1 MNRNKKSR
9 YTKKSITAAVCF
21 SMVLGNT
28 LPVIAAENPQKE
40 ENVYA
45 SLEEDGTVSGVYVVN
60 EYDLEKDTRITDYGD
75 YTEVTNLTTEDK
87 IEETADGYTVEGK
100 KGKFYYQGNLET
112 KELPWKIQISY
123 YLNGEK
129 KNPKELAGE
138 SGNLEI
144 RISVKK
150 NEKVKGDYFEDYL
163 LQATVTLDSEKCKN
177 IQAEGATLANVG
189 ADKQILYNIMAGQ
202 EKEISITSEV
212 TDFEMDGISFQG
224 VPMSFAID
232 TDSLDMSALYEQTDE
247 LKEAVSQLDEG
258 AGSLKEGTG
267 ELAKGSSQLLD
278 ATGSLAQGAVSLK
291 TGTDGAA
298 SGSSSLVQGSQ
309 ELETGIGAYLNG
321 VSSAASGSK
330 SLIQGADSLKEGVPV
345 LEAGAGQLAK
355 GTRTYTEGTESY
367 IDGVQAY
374 ISGVDQLKEGAGQL
388 AGLKNLGEVSQGV
401 TVLKDSSQQL
411 TDGAAAL
418 SDGLEALQS
427 QLRLLED
434 SREGG
439 QLQEMLGS
447 LQEAAQA
454 MDSVQAKAG
463 EMFSLYN
470 EEAGGLQEAENILSQ
485 AESELQSQADSA
497 SDSLNQAGAALQSQ
511 VDSANAQISQAN
523 SQIETAA
530 YSANAQIDAAIA
542 AVQNSIDS
550 GDMDPDTGSTLI
562 AGLAG
567 SRVSVQGADTVAV
580 DIPAAEI
587 SISNDS
593 SSALASIASRL
604 EEIQAG
610 GIGSVN
616 SMTEELNKAAE
627 AGENLP
633 SFQTGDL
640 SQLTENIQAL
650 TEGARQLETG
660 LEQMNQGL
668 TSMETQTASL
678 PAGAEG
684 IDSLLKGFDE
694 LTARNQTLEE
704 GGEALKSSSS
714 ALNQGAEE
722 VSSGITRLNSGISA
736 LAQGAQQLDAGLE
749 ELEENGADLQTGS
762 SSLTEGTQ
770 ALFEGLTQLQDGVNT
785 LSSGASVFETG
796 ISSLAEGAQALDEGA
811 GEMKE
816 GTGEFKTETADID
829 TEIENKV
836 EEMVQ
841 EFSGEDYVPVS
852 FVSEK
857 NTNVEAVQFAFQTDP
872 IQIEEEESQ
881 EEAPEETTG
890 FWEKI
895 RGLFES

>member
-45 SLEEDGTVSGVYVVN
+45 SLEEDGTVSGAYVVN

-345 LEAGAGQLAK
+345 LEAGAGQLAE

-454 MDSVQAKAG
+454 MDTVQTKAG

-470 EEAGGLQEAENILSQ
+470 EAAGELQEAGNILSQ
-485 AESELQSQADSA
+485 AESELQSQADRA
-497 SDSLNQAGAALQSQ
+497 SDSINQAGAALQSQ
-511 VDSANAQISQAN
+511 VDSANVQISQAN
-523 SQIETAA
+523 SQIEAA
-530 YSANAQIDAAIA
+530 ADSANVQIDAAIA

-550 GDMDPDTGSTLI
+550 GAIDPDTGSTLI
-562 AGLAG
+562 AGLDG
-567 SRVSVQGADTVAV
+567 SRVNVQGADAVSV
-580 DIPAAEI
+580 DIPVAEI
-587 SISNDS
+587 SIGNDS

-610 GIGSVN
+610 GTGSVN
-616 SMTEELNKAAE
+616 SMAEELNKAAE
-627 AGENLP
+627 AGESLP
-633 SFQTGDL
+633 AFQTGDL
-640 SQLTENIQAL
+640 SQLTESIQAL

-684 IDSLLKGFDE
+684 IDSLLKGFEE
-694 LTARNQTLEE
+694 LTAQNQPLKE
-704 GGEALKSSSS
+704 GGEALKSSST

-722 VSSGITRLNSGISA
+722 VSGGITRLNTGISA
-736 LAQGAQQLDAGLE
+736 LAKGARQLDAGLE
-749 ELEENGADLQTGS
+749 ELEEKGTDIQTGS

-770 ALFEGLTQLQDGVNT
+770 ALLEGLTQLQEGVDT

-796 ISSLAEGAQALDEGA
+796 ISSLAEGSQDLDEGA

-872 IQIEEEESQ
+872 IQIEEEESR

-895 RGLFES
+895 RGLFE

>member
-345 LEAGAGQLAK
+345 LEAGAGQLAE

-454 MDSVQAKAG
+454 MDTVQTKAG
-463 EMFSLYN
+463 EMFSLYH
-470 EEAGGLQEAENILSQ
+470 EAAGELQEAGNILSQ
-485 AESELQSQADSA
+485 AESELQSQADRA
-497 SDSLNQAGAALQSQ
+497 SDSINQAGPSLQAQ
-511 VDSANAQISQAN
+511 EDSANVQISQAN
-523 SQIETAA
+523 SQIEAA
-530 YSANAQIDAAIA
+530 ADSANVQIDAAIA

-550 GDMDPDTGSTLI
+550 GAIDPDTGSTLI
-562 AGLAG
+562 AGLDG
-567 SRVSVQGADTVAV
+567 SRVNVQGADAVSV
-580 DIPAAEI
+580 DIPVAEI
-587 SISNDS
+587 SIGNDS

-610 GIGSVN
+610 GTGSVN
-616 SMTEELNKAAE
+616 SMAEELNKAAE
-627 AGENLP
+627 AGESLP
-633 SFQTGDL
+633 AFQTGDL
-640 SQLTENIQAL
+640 SQLTESIQAL

-684 IDSLLKGFDE
+684 IDSLLKGFEE
-694 LTARNQTLEE
+694 LTAQNQPLKE
-704 GGEALKSSSS
+704 GGEALKSSST

-722 VSSGITRLNSGISA
+722 VSGGITRLNTGISA
-736 LAQGAQQLDAGLE
+736 LAKGARQLDAGLE
-749 ELEENGADLQTGS
+749 ELEEKGTDIQTGS

-770 ALFEGLTQLQDGVNT
+770 ALLEGLTQLQEGVDT

-796 ISSLAEGAQALDEGA
+796 ISSLAEGSQDLDEGA
-811 GEMKE
+811 GEMKG
-816 GTGEFKTETADID
+816 GTEEFKTETADID

-872 IQIEEEESQ
+872 IQIEEEEAR
-881 EEAPEETTG
+881 EESPAENTG

-895 RGLFES
+895 RGLFE

>member
-202 EKEISITSEV
+202 EKEFSITSEV
-212 TDFEMDGISFQG
+212 TDFEMEGISFQG

-232 TDSLDMSALYEQTDE
+232 TDSLDMTALYEQTDE
-247 LKEAVSQLDEG
+247 LKEAVSRLDEG

-267 ELAKGSSQLLD
+267 ELAKGSSRLLD

-298 SGSSSLVQGSQ
+298 SGSSSLVRGSQ
-309 ELETGIGAYLNG
+309 ELETGIGTYLNG

-330 SLIQGADSLKEGVPV
+330 SLIQGADSLKEGAPV
-345 LEAGAGQLAK
+345 LEAGAGQLAE

-374 ISGVDQLKEGAGQL
+374 ISGVEQLKEGAGQL
-388 AGLKNLGEVSQGV
+388 AGLKNLGEVSRGI

-418 SDGLEALQS
+418 SDGLEALLS

-434 SREGG
+434 SQEGG

-447 LQEAAQA
+447 LQEAVQA
-454 MDSVQAKAG
+454 MDTVQTKAG
-463 EMFSLYN
+463 EMFSLYH
-470 EEAGGLQEAENILSQ
+470 EAAGELQKAGNILSQ
-485 AESELQSQADSA
+485 AESELQSQADRA
-497 SDSLNQAGAALQSQ
+497 SDSINQAGASLQAQ
-511 VDSANAQISQAN
+511 ADSANVQISQAN
-523 SQIETAA
+523 SQIEAA
-530 YSANAQIDAAIA
+530 ADSANVQIDAAIA

-550 GDMDPDTGSTLI
+550 GAIDPDTGSTLI
-562 AGLAG
+562 AGLDG
-567 SRVSVQGADTVAV
+567 SRVNVQGADAVSV
-580 DIPAAEI
+580 DIPVAEI
-587 SISNDS
+587 SIGNDS

-604 EEIQAG
+604 EEIQTG
-610 GIGSVN
+610 GTGSVN
-616 SMTEELNKAAE
+616 SMAEELNKAAE

-640 SQLTENIQAL
+640 SQLTESIQAL

-694 LTARNQTLEE
+694 LTAQNQTLEE

-722 VSSGITRLNSGISA
+722 VNSGITRLNSGISA

-749 ELEENGADLQTGS
+749 ELEEKGTDIQTGS

-770 ALFEGLTQLQDGVNT
+770 ALLEGLTQLQEGVDT

-796 ISSLAEGAQALDEGA
+796 ISSLAEGSQDLDEGA
-811 GEMKE
+811 GEMKG
-816 GTGEFKTETADID
+816 GTEEFKTETADID

-872 IQIEEEESQ
+872 IQIEEEEAR
-881 EEAPEETTG
+881 EESSAENTG

-895 RGLFES
+895 RGLFE

>member
-1 MNRNKKSR
+1 MNRNRKSR

-28 LPVIAAENPQKE
+28 LPVMAEENPQKE

-202 EKEISITSEV
+202 EKEFSITSEV
-212 TDFEMDGISFQG
+212 TDFEMEGISFQG

-247 LKEAVSQLDEG
+247 LKEAVSRLDEG

-267 ELAKGSSQLLD
+267 ELAKGSSRLLD

-298 SGSSSLVQGSQ
+298 SGSSALVRGGQ

-345 LEAGAGQLAK
+345 LEAGAGQLAE

-367 IDGVQAY
+367 INGVQAY

-401 TVLKDSSQQL
+401 TALKDSSQQL

-434 SREGG
+434 SQEGE

-454 MDSVQAKAG
+454 MDTVQTKAG
-463 EMFSLYN
+463 EMFSLYH
-470 EEAGGLQEAENILSQ
+470 EAAGELQKAGNILSQ
-485 AESELQSQADSA
+485 AESELQSQADRA
-497 SDSLNQAGAALQSQ
+497 SDSINQAGASLQSQ
-511 VDSANAQISQAN
+511 ADSANVQISQAN
-523 SQIETAA
+523 SQIEAA
-530 YSANAQIDAAIA
+530 ADSANAQIDAAIA

-550 GDMDPDTGSTLI
+550 GAIDPDTGSTLI
-562 AGLAG
+562 AGLDG
-567 SRVSVQGADTVAV
+567 SRVNVQGADAVSV
-580 DIPAAEI
+580 DIPAPEI
-587 SISNDS
+587 SIGNDS

-610 GIGSVN
+610 GTGSVN
-616 SMTEELNKAAE
+616 SMAEELNKAAE
-627 AGENLP
+627 AGESLP
-633 SFQTGDL
+633 AFQTGDL
-640 SQLTENIQAL
+640 SQLTESIQAL

-694 LTARNQTLEE
+694 LTAQNQPLKE
-704 GGEALKSSSS
+704 GGEALKSSS
-714 ALNQGAEE
+714 ATLNQGAEE
-722 VSSGITRLNSGISA
+722 VSGGITRLNTGISA
-736 LAQGAQQLDAGLE
+736 LAKGARQLDAGLE
-749 ELEENGADLQTGS
+749 ELEEKGTDIQTGS

-770 ALFEGLTQLQDGVNT
+770 ALLEGLTQLQEGVNT

-796 ISSLAEGAQALDEGA
+796 ISSLAEGSQDLDEGA
-811 GEMKE
+811 GKMKG
-816 GTGEFKTETADID
+816 GTEEFKTETADID

-895 RGLFES
+895 RGLFE

>member
-1 MNRNKKSR
+1 MNRNRKSR

-28 LPVIAAENPQKE
+28 LPVMAEENPQKE

-202 EKEISITSEV
+202 EKEFSITSEV

-232 TDSLDMSALYEQTDE
+232 TDSLDMTALYEQTDE

-258 AGSLKEGTG
+258 AGSLKEGTE
-267 ELAKGSSQLLD
+267 ELAEGSSQLLD
-278 ATGSLAQGAVSLK
+278 ATGSLAQGAVSLQ

-298 SGSSSLVQGSQ
+298 SGSSALVQGSQ
-309 ELETGIGAYLNG
+309 ELETGIGTYLNG

-330 SLIQGADSLKEGVPV
+330 SLIQGADSLKEGAPV
-345 LEAGAGQLAK
+345 LEAGAGQLAE
-355 GTRTYTEGTESY
+355 GTRTYTEGTGSY

-374 ISGVDQLKEGAGQL
+374 ISGVEQLKEGAGQL

-427 QLRLLED
+427 QLQLLED
-434 SREGG
+434 FREGG

-447 LQEAAQA
+447 LQEAVQA

-463 EMFSLYN
+463 EMFSLYH
-470 EEAGGLQEAENILSQ
+470 EAAGELQKAGNILSQ
-485 AESELQSQADSA
+485 AENELQSQADRA
-497 SDSLNQAGAALQSQ
+497 SDSINQAGASLQAQ
-511 VDSANAQISQAN
+511 ADSANVQISQAN
-523 SQIETAA
+523 SQIEAA
-530 YSANAQIDAAIA
+530 ADSANAQIDAAIA

-550 GDMDPDTGSTLI
+550 GAIDPDTGSTLI
-562 AGLAG
+562 AGLDG
-567 SRVSVQGADTVAV
+567 SRVNVQGADAVSV
-580 DIPAAEI
+580 DIPVAEI
-587 SISNDS
+587 SIGNDS

-604 EEIQAG
+604 EEIQTG
-610 GIGSVN
+610 GTGSVN
-616 SMTEELNKAAE
+616 SMAEELNKAAE

-633 SFQTGDL
+633 AFQTGDL
-640 SQLTENIQAL
+640 SQLTESIQAL

-694 LTARNQTLEE
+694 LTAQNQPLKE
-704 GGEALKSSSS
+704 GGEALKSSS
-714 ALNQGAEE
+714 ATLNQGAEE
-722 VSSGITRLNSGISA
+722 VSGGITRLNTGISA
-736 LAQGAQQLDAGLE
+736 LAKGARQLDAGLE
-749 ELEENGADLQTGS
+749 ELEEKGTDIQTGS

-770 ALFEGLTQLQDGVNT
+770 ALLEGLTQLQEGVDT

-796 ISSLAEGAQALDEGA
+796 ISSLAEGSQDLDEGA
-811 GEMKE
+811 GEMKD
-816 GTGEFKTETADID
+816 GTEEFKTETADID

-836 EEMVQ
+836 EQMVQ
-841 EFSGEDYVPVS
+841 EFSDEAYVPVS

-872 IQIEEEESQ
+872 IQIEEEEVR
-881 EEAPEETTG
+881 EESPAENTG

-895 RGLFES
+895 RGLFE

>member
-1 MNRNKKSR
+1 MNRNRKSR

-267 ELAKGSSQLLD
+267 ELAEGSSQLLD

-345 LEAGAGQLAK
+345 LEAGAGQLAE

-411 TDGAAAL
+411 TDRAAAL

-470 EEAGGLQEAENILSQ
+470 EAAGELQEAENILSQ

-587 SISNDS
+587 SISNES

-684 IDSLLKGFDE
+684 IDSLLKGFEE

-770 ALFEGLTQLQDGVNT
+770 ALLEGLTQLQDGVNT

-872 IQIEEEESQ
+872 IQIEEEESR

-895 RGLFES
+895 RGLFE

>member
-1 MNRNKKSR
+1 MNRNRKSR

-28 LPVIAAENPQKE
+28 LPVMAEENPQKE

-202 EKEISITSEV
+202 EKEFSITSEV
-212 TDFEMDGISFQG
+212 TDFEMEGISFQG

-232 TDSLDMSALYEQTDE
+232 TDNLDMTALYEQTDE
-247 LKEAVSQLDEG
+247 LKEAVSRLDEG

-267 ELAKGSSQLLD
+267 ELAKGSSRLLD

-298 SGSSSLVQGSQ
+298 SGSSSLVRGSQ
-309 ELETGIGAYLNG
+309 ELETGIGTYLNG

-330 SLIQGADSLKEGVPV
+330 SLIQGADSLKEGAPV
-345 LEAGAGQLAK
+345 LEAGAGQLAE

-374 ISGVDQLKEGAGQL
+374 ISGVEQLKEGAGQL

-401 TVLKDSSQQL
+401 TALKDSSQQL

-418 SDGLEALQS
+418 SDGLEALLS

-434 SREGG
+434 SQEGA

-447 LQEAAQA
+447 LQEAVQA
-454 MDSVQAKAG
+454 MDTVQTKAG

-470 EEAGGLQEAENILSQ
+470 EAEGELQKAGNILSQ
-485 AESELQSQADSA
+485 AESELQSQADRA
-497 SDSLNQAGAALQSQ
+497 SDSINQAGASLQAQ
-511 VDSANAQISQAN
+511 ADSANVQISQAN
-523 SQIETAA
+523 SQIEAA
-530 YSANAQIDAAIA
+530 ADSANAQIDAAIA

-550 GDMDPDTGSTLI
+550 GAIDPDTGSTLI
-562 AGLAG
+562 AGLDG
-567 SRVSVQGADTVAV
+567 SRVNVQGADAVSV
-580 DIPAAEI
+580 DIPVAEI
-587 SISNDS
+587 SIGNDS

-604 EEIQAG
+604 EEIQTG
-610 GIGSVN
+610 GTGSVN
-616 SMTEELNKAAE
+616 SMAEELNKAAE

-633 SFQTGDL
+633 AFQTGDL
-640 SQLTENIQAL
+640 SQLTESIQAL

-694 LTARNQTLEE
+694 LTAQNQTLEE

-722 VSSGITRLNSGISA
+722 VNSGITRLNSGISA

-749 ELEENGADLQTGS
+749 ELEEKGTDIQTGS

-770 ALFEGLTQLQDGVNT
+770 ALLEGLTQLQEGVDT

-796 ISSLAEGAQALDEGA
+796 ISSLAEGSQDLDEGA
-811 GEMKE
+811 GEMKG
-816 GTGEFKTETADID
+816 GTEEFKTETADID

-841 EFSGEDYVPVS
+841 EFSDEAYVPVS

-872 IQIEEEESQ
+872 IQIEEEEAR
-881 EEAPEETTG
+881 EESPAENTG

-895 RGLFES
+895 RGLFE

>member
-1 MNRNKKSR
+1 MNRNRKSR

-267 ELAKGSSQLLD
+267 ELAEGSSQLLD

-345 LEAGAGQLAK
+345 LEAGAGQLAE

-411 TDGAAAL
+411 TDRAAAL

-470 EEAGGLQEAENILSQ
+470 EAAGELQEAENILSQ

-587 SISNDS
+587 SISNES

-684 IDSLLKGFDE
+684 IDSLLKGFEE

-770 ALFEGLTQLQDGVNT
+770 ALLEGLTQLQDGVNT

-816 GTGEFKTETADID
+816 GTGGFKTETADID

-872 IQIEEEESQ
+872 IQIEEEESR

-895 RGLFES
+895 RGLFE

>member
-1 MNRNKKSR
+1 MNRNRKSR

-28 LPVIAAENPQKE
+28 LPVMAEENPQKE

-202 EKEISITSEV
+202 EKEFSITSEV

-232 TDSLDMSALYEQTDE
+232 TDSLDMTALYEQTDE
-247 LKEAVSQLDEG
+247 LKEAVSRLDEG

-267 ELAKGSSQLLD
+267 ELAKGSSRLLD

-298 SGSSSLVQGSQ
+298 SGSSSLVRGSQ
-309 ELETGIGAYLNG
+309 ELETGIGTYLNG

-330 SLIQGADSLKEGVPV
+330 SLIQGADSLKEGAPV
-345 LEAGAGQLAK
+345 LEAGAGQLAE

-374 ISGVDQLKEGAGQL
+374 ISGVEQLKEGAGQL
-388 AGLKNLGEVSQGV
+388 SGLKNLGEVSQGV

-427 QLRLLED
+427 QLQLLED

-454 MDSVQAKAG
+454 MDTVQTKAG
-463 EMFSLYN
+463 EMFSLYH
-470 EEAGGLQEAENILSQ
+470 EAAGELQKAGNILSQ
-485 AESELQSQADSA
+485 AESELQSQADRA
-497 SDSLNQAGAALQSQ
+497 SDSINQAGASLQSQ
-511 VDSANAQISQAN
+511 ADSANVQISQAN

-550 GDMDPDTGSTLI
+550 GAIDPDTGSPLI
-562 AGLAG
+562 AGLDG
-567 SRVSVQGADTVAV
+567 SRVNVQGADAVSV
-580 DIPAAEI
+580 DIPVAEI
-587 SISNDS
+587 SIGNDS

-604 EEIQAG
+604 EEIQTG
-610 GIGSVN
+610 GTGSVN
-616 SMTEELNKAAE
+616 SMAEELNKAAE
-627 AGENLP
+627 AGESLP
-633 SFQTGDL
+633 AFQTGDL
-640 SQLTENIQAL
+640 SQLTESIQAL

-694 LTARNQTLEE
+694 LTAQNQPLKE
-704 GGEALKSSSS
+704 GGEALKSSSA

-722 VSSGITRLNSGISA
+722 VNSGITRLNSGISA

-749 ELEENGADLQTGS
+749 ELEEKGTDIQTGS

-770 ALFEGLTQLQDGVNT
+770 ALLEGLTQLQEGVDT

-796 ISSLAEGAQALDEGA
+796 ISSLAEGSQDLDEGA
-811 GEMKE
+811 GEMKG
-816 GTGEFKTETADID
+816 GTEEFKTETADID

-872 IQIEEEESQ
+872 IQIEEEEAR
-881 EEAPEETTG
+881 EESPAENTG

-895 RGLFES
+895 RGLFE

>member
-9 YTKKSITAAVCF
+9 YTKNTITAAVCF

-28 LPVIAAENPQKE
+28 LPVMAEENPQKE

-129 KNPKELAGE
+129 KNPKKLAGE

-267 ELAKGSSQLLD
+267 ELAEGSSRLLD

-298 SGSSSLVQGSQ
+298 SGSSALVQGSQ

-345 LEAGAGQLAK
+345 LEAGAGQLAE
-355 GTRTYTEGTESY
+355 GTRTYTEGSESY
-367 IDGVQAY
+367 INGVQAY

-401 TVLKDSSQQL
+401 TALKDSSQQL

-447 LQEAAQA
+447 LQEAVQA

-470 EEAGGLQEAENILSQ
+470 EAAGELQEAGNILSQ

-497 SDSLNQAGAALQSQ
+497 SDSISQAGASLQSQ

-530 YSANAQIDAAIA
+530 DSANAQIDAAIA

-550 GDMDPDTGSTLI
+550 GAIDPDTGSALI
-562 AGLAG
+562 AGLDG
-567 SRVSVQGADTVAV
+567 SRVNVQGADAVSV
-580 DIPAAEI
+580 DIPVAEI
-587 SISNDS
+587 SIGNDS

-610 GIGSVN
+610 GTGSVN
-616 SMTEELNKAAE
+616 SMAEELNKAAE
-627 AGENLP
+627 AGESLP
-633 SFQTGDL
+633 AFQTGDL
-640 SQLTENIQAL
+640 SQLTESIQAL

-684 IDSLLKGFDE
+684 IDSLLKGFEE
-694 LTARNQTLEE
+694 LTAQNQTLEE

-722 VSSGITRLNSGISA
+722 VSSGITRLNTGISA

-770 ALFEGLTQLQDGVNT
+770 ALSEGLTQLQEGVNV
-785 LSSGASVFETG
+785 LSSGASVFETV

-811 GEMKE
+811 GEMKD

-872 IQIEEEESQ
+872 IQIEEEEFQ

-895 RGLFES
+895 RGLFE

>member
-202 EKEISITSEV
+202 EKEFSITSEV

-232 TDSLDMSALYEQTDE
+232 TDSLDMTALYEQTDE
-247 LKEAVSQLDEG
+247 LKEAVSRLDEG

-267 ELAKGSSQLLD
+267 ELAKGSSRLLD

-298 SGSSSLVQGSQ
+298 SGSSSLVRGSQ
-309 ELETGIGAYLNG
+309 ELETGIGTYLNG
-321 VSSAASGSK
+321 VSLAASGSK
-330 SLIQGADSLKEGVPV
+330 SLIQGADSLKEGAPV
-345 LEAGAGQLAK
+345 LEAGAGQLAE

-454 MDSVQAKAG
+454 MDTVQTKAG
-463 EMFSLYN
+463 EMFSLYH
-470 EEAGGLQEAENILSQ
+470 EAAGELQEAGNILSQ
-485 AESELQSQADSA
+485 AESELQSQADRA
-497 SDSLNQAGAALQSQ
+497 SDSINQAGASLQAQ
-511 VDSANAQISQAN
+511 EDSANVQISQAN
-523 SQIETAA
+523 SQIEAA
-530 YSANAQIDAAIA
+530 ADSANVQIDAAIA

-550 GDMDPDTGSTLI
+550 GAIDPDTGSTLI
-562 AGLAG
+562 AGLDG
-567 SRVSVQGADTVAV
+567 SRVNVQGADAVSV
-580 DIPAAEI
+580 DIPVAEI
-587 SISNDS
+587 SIGNDS

-610 GIGSVN
+610 GTGSVN
-616 SMTEELNKAAE
+616 SMAEELNKAAE
-627 AGENLP
+627 AGESLP
-633 SFQTGDL
+633 AFQTGDL
-640 SQLTENIQAL
+640 SQLTESIQAL

-684 IDSLLKGFDE
+684 IDSLLKGFEE
-694 LTARNQTLEE
+694 LTAQNQPLKE
-704 GGEALKSSSS
+704 GGEALKSSST

-722 VSSGITRLNSGISA
+722 VSGGITRLNTGISA
-736 LAQGAQQLDAGLE
+736 LAKGARQLDAGLE
-749 ELEENGADLQTGS
+749 ELEEKGTDIQTGS

-770 ALFEGLTQLQDGVNT
+770 ALLEGLTQLQEGVDT

-796 ISSLAEGAQALDEGA
+796 ISSLAEGSQDLDEGA
-811 GEMKE
+811 GEMKG
-816 GTGEFKTETADID
+816 GTEEFKTETADID

-872 IQIEEEESQ
+872 IQIEEEEAR
-881 EEAPEETTG
+881 EESPAENTG

-895 RGLFES
+895 RGLFE

>member
-9 YTKKSITAAVCF
+9 YTKNTITAAVCF

-28 LPVIAAENPQKE
+28 LPVMAEENPQKE

-60 EYDLEKDTRITDYGD
+60 EYDLEKDTRITGYGD

-202 EKEISITSEV
+202 EKEFSITSEV

-247 LKEAVSQLDEG
+247 LKEAVSRLDEG

-267 ELAKGSSQLLD
+267 ELAKGSSRLLD
-278 ATGSLAQGAVSLK
+278 ATGSLAQGAVSLQ

-298 SGSSSLVQGSQ
+298 SGSSALVRGGQ

-345 LEAGAGQLAK
+345 LEAGAGQLAE

-367 IDGVQAY
+367 INGVQAY

-401 TVLKDSSQQL
+401 TALKDSSQQL

-434 SREGG
+434 SQEGE

-454 MDSVQAKAG
+454 MDTVQTKAG
-463 EMFSLYN
+463 EMFSLYH
-470 EEAGGLQEAENILSQ
+470 EAAGELQKAGNILSQ
-485 AESELQSQADSA
+485 AESELQSQADRA
-497 SDSLNQAGAALQSQ
+497 SDSINQAGASLQSQ
-511 VDSANAQISQAN
+511 ADSANVQISQAN
-523 SQIETAA
+523 SQIEAA
-530 YSANAQIDAAIA
+530 ADSANAQIDAAIA

-550 GDMDPDTGSTLI
+550 GAIDPDTGSTLI
-562 AGLAG
+562 AGLDG
-567 SRVSVQGADTVAV
+567 SRVNVQGADAVSV
-580 DIPAAEI
+580 DIPVAEI
-587 SISNDS
+587 SIGNDS

-604 EEIQAG
+604 EEIQTG
-610 GIGSVN
+610 GTGSVN
-616 SMTEELNKAAE
+616 SMAEELNKAAE

-633 SFQTGDL
+633 AFQTGDL
-640 SQLTENIQAL
+640 SQLTESIQAL

-694 LTARNQTLEE
+694 LTAQNQTLEE

-722 VSSGITRLNSGISA
+722 VNSGITRLNTGISA

-749 ELEENGADLQTGS
+749 ELEEKGTDIQTGS

-770 ALFEGLTQLQDGVNT
+770 ALLEGLTQLQEGVDT

-796 ISSLAEGAQALDEGA
+796 ISSLAEGSQDLDEGA
-811 GEMKE
+811 GEMKD
-816 GTGEFKTETADID
+816 GTEEFKTETADID

-841 EFSGEDYVPVS
+841 EFSDEAYVPVS

-872 IQIEEEESQ
+872 IQIEEEEVR
-881 EEAPEETTG
+881 EESPAENTG

-895 RGLFES
+895 RGLFE

>member
-9 YTKKSITAAVCF
+9 YTKNTITAAVCF

-28 LPVIAAENPQKE
+28 LPVMAEENPQKE

-202 EKEISITSEV
+202 EKEFSITSEV

-232 TDSLDMSALYEQTDE
+232 TDSLDMTALYEQTDE
-247 LKEAVSQLDEG
+247 LKEAVSRLDEG

-267 ELAKGSSQLLD
+267 ELAKGSSRLLD

-298 SGSSSLVQGSQ
+298 SGSSSLVRGSQ

-345 LEAGAGQLAK
+345 LEAGAGQLAE

-367 IDGVQAY
+367 INGVQAY

-401 TVLKDSSQQL
+401 TALKDSSQQL

-434 SREGG
+434 SREGE

-447 LQEAAQA
+447 LQEAVQA
-454 MDSVQAKAG
+454 MDSVQTKAG
-463 EMFSLYN
+463 EMFSLYH
-470 EEAGGLQEAENILSQ
+470 EAAGELQKAGNILSQ
-485 AESELQSQADSA
+485 AESELQSQADRA
-497 SDSLNQAGAALQSQ
+497 SDSINQAGASLQSQ
-511 VDSANAQISQAN
+511 ADSANVQISQAN
-523 SQIETAA
+523 SQIEAA
-530 YSANAQIDAAIA
+530 ADSANAQIDAAIA

-550 GDMDPDTGSTLI
+550 GAIDPDTGSTLI
-562 AGLAG
+562 AGLDG
-567 SRVSVQGADTVAV
+567 SRVNVQGADAVSV
-580 DIPAAEI
+580 DIPAPEI
-587 SISNDS
+587 SIGNDS

-604 EEIQAG
+604 EEIQTG
-610 GIGSVN
+610 GTGSVN
-616 SMTEELNKAAE
+616 SMAEELNKAAE

-640 SQLTENIQAL
+640 SQLTESIQAL

-694 LTARNQTLEE
+694 LTAQNQTLEE

-722 VSSGITRLNSGISA
+722 VNSGITRLNSGISA
-736 LAQGAQQLDAGLE
+736 LAQGARQLDAGLE
-749 ELEENGADLQTGS
+749 ELEEKGTDIQTGS

-770 ALFEGLTQLQDGVNT
+770 ALLEGLTQLQEGVDT
-785 LSSGASVFETG
+785 LSSEASVFETG
-796 ISSLAEGAQALDEGA
+796 ISSLAEGSQDLDEGA
-811 GEMKE
+811 GEMKG
-816 GTGEFKTETADID
+816 GTEEFKTETADID

-872 IQIEEEESQ
+872 IQIEEEEVR
-881 EEAPEETTG
+881 EESPAENTG

-895 RGLFES
+895 RGLFE

>member
-247 LKEAVSQLDEG
+247 LKEAVFQLAEG

-345 LEAGAGQLAK
+345 LEAGAGQLAE

-418 SDGLEALQS
+418 SDGLEALLS

-434 SREGG
+434 SQEGG

-447 LQEAAQA
+447 LQEAVQA
-454 MDSVQAKAG
+454 MDTVQTKAG
-463 EMFSLYN
+463 EMFSLYH
-470 EEAGGLQEAENILSQ
+470 EAAGELQEAGNILSQ
-485 AESELQSQADSA
+485 AESELQSQADRA
-497 SDSLNQAGAALQSQ
+497 SDSINQAGASLQAQ
-511 VDSANAQISQAN
+511 ADSANVQISQAN
-523 SQIETAA
+523 SQIEAA
-530 YSANAQIDAAIA
+530 ADSANVQIDAAIA

-550 GDMDPDTGSTLI
+550 GAIDPDTGSTLI
-562 AGLAG
+562 AGLDG
-567 SRVSVQGADTVAV
+567 SRVNVQGADAVSV
-580 DIPAAEI
+580 DIPVAEI
-587 SISNDS
+587 SIGNDS

-610 GIGSVN
+610 GTGSVN
-616 SMTEELNKAAE
+616 SMAEELNKAAE
-627 AGENLP
+627 AGESLP
-633 SFQTGDL
+633 AFQTGDL
-640 SQLTENIQAL
+640 SQLTESIQAL

-694 LTARNQTLEE
+694 LTAQNQTLEE

-722 VSSGITRLNSGISA
+722 VNSGITRLNSGISA

-749 ELEENGADLQTGS
+749 ELEEKGTDIQTGS

-770 ALFEGLTQLQDGVNT
+770 ALLEGLTQLQEGVDT

-796 ISSLAEGAQALDEGA
+796 ISSLAEGSQDLDEGA
-811 GEMKE
+811 GEMKG
-816 GTGEFKTETADID
+816 GTEEFKTETADID

-872 IQIEEEESQ
+872 IQIEEEEAR
-881 EEAPEETTG
+881 EESPAENTG

-895 RGLFES
+895 RGLFE

>member
-1 MNRNKKSR
+1 MNRNRKSR

-202 EKEISITSEV
+202 EKEFSITSEV
-212 TDFEMDGISFQG
+212 TDFEMEGISFQG

-232 TDSLDMSALYEQTDE
+232 TDSLDMTALYEQTDE
-247 LKEAVSQLDEG
+247 LKEAVSRLDEG

-267 ELAKGSSQLLD
+267 ELAKGSSRLLD

-298 SGSSSLVQGSQ
+298 SGSSSLVRGSQ
-309 ELETGIGAYLNG
+309 ELETGIGTYLNG

-330 SLIQGADSLKEGVPV
+330 SLIQGADSLKEGAPV
-345 LEAGAGQLAK
+345 LEAGAGQLAE

-374 ISGVDQLKEGAGQL
+374 ISGVEQLKEGAGQL
-388 AGLKNLGEVSQGV
+388 AGLKNLGEVSRGI

-418 SDGLEALQS
+418 SDGLEALLS

-434 SREGG
+434 SQEGG

-447 LQEAAQA
+447 LQEAVQA
-454 MDSVQAKAG
+454 MDTVQTKAG
-463 EMFSLYN
+463 EMFSLYH
-470 EEAGGLQEAENILSQ
+470 EAAGELQKAGNILSQ
-485 AESELQSQADSA
+485 AESELQSQADRA
-497 SDSLNQAGAALQSQ
+497 SDSINQAGASLQAQ
-511 VDSANAQISQAN
+511 ADSANVQISQAN
-523 SQIETAA
+523 SQIEAA
-530 YSANAQIDAAIA
+530 ADSANVQIDAAIA

-550 GDMDPDTGSTLI
+550 GAIDPDTGSTLI
-562 AGLAG
+562 AGLDG
-567 SRVSVQGADTVAV
+567 SRVNVQGADAVSV
-580 DIPAAEI
+580 DIPVAEI
-587 SISNDS
+587 SIGNDS

-604 EEIQAG
+604 EEIQTG
-610 GIGSVN
+610 GTGSVN
-616 SMTEELNKAAE
+616 SMAEELNKAAE

-640 SQLTENIQAL
+640 SQLTESIQAL

-694 LTARNQTLEE
+694 LTAQNQTLEE

-722 VSSGITRLNSGISA
+722 VNSGITRLNSGISA
-736 LAQGAQQLDAGLE
+736 LAQGARQLDAGLE
-749 ELEENGADLQTGS
+749 ELEEKGTDIQTGS

-770 ALFEGLTQLQDGVNT
+770 ALLEGLTQLQEGVDT

-796 ISSLAEGAQALDEGA
+796 ISSLAEGSQDLDEGA
-811 GEMKE
+811 GEMKG
-816 GTGEFKTETADID
+816 GTEEFKTETADID

-872 IQIEEEESQ
+872 IQIEEEEAR
-881 EEAPEETTG
+881 EESSAENTG

-895 RGLFES
+895 RGLFE

>member
-1 MNRNKKSR
+1 MNRNRKSR

-28 LPVIAAENPQKE
+28 LPVMAEENPQKE

-202 EKEISITSEV
+202 EKEFSITSEV

-232 TDSLDMSALYEQTDE
+232 TDSLDMTALYEQTDE
-247 LKEAVSQLDEG
+247 LKEAVSRLDEG

-267 ELAKGSSQLLD
+267 ELAKGSSRLLD

-298 SGSSSLVQGSQ
+298 SGSSSLVRGSQ
-309 ELETGIGAYLNG
+309 ELETGIGTYLNG

-330 SLIQGADSLKEGVPV
+330 SLIQGADSLKEGAPV
-345 LEAGAGQLAK
+345 LEAGAGQLAE

-401 TVLKDSSQQL
+401 TALKDSSQQL

-434 SREGG
+434 SQEGE

-454 MDSVQAKAG
+454 MDTVQTKAG
-463 EMFSLYN
+463 EMFSLYH
-470 EEAGGLQEAENILSQ
+470 EAAGELQKAGNILSQ
-485 AESELQSQADSA
+485 AESELQS
-497 SDSLNQAGAALQSQ
+497 
-511 VDSANAQISQAN
+511 
-523 SQIETAA
+523 
-530 YSANAQIDAAIA
+530 
-542 AVQNSIDS
+542 
-550 GDMDPDTGSTLI
+550 
-562 AGLAG
+562 
-567 SRVSVQGADTVAV
+567 
-580 DIPAAEI
+580 
-587 SISNDS
+587 
-593 SSALASIASRL
+593 
-604 EEIQAG
+604 
-610 GIGSVN
+610 
-616 SMTEELNKAAE
+616 
-627 AGENLP
+627 
-633 SFQTGDL
+633 
-640 SQLTENIQAL
+640 
-650 TEGARQLETG
+650 
-660 LEQMNQGL
+660 
-668 TSMETQTASL
+668 
-678 PAGAEG
+678 
-684 IDSLLKGFDE
+684 
-694 LTARNQTLEE
+694 
-704 GGEALKSSSS
+704 
-714 ALNQGAEE
+714 
-722 VSSGITRLNSGISA
+722 
-736 LAQGAQQLDAGLE
+736 
-749 ELEENGADLQTGS
+749 
-762 SSLTEGTQ
+762 
-770 ALFEGLTQLQDGVNT
+770 
-785 LSSGASVFETG
+785 
-796 ISSLAEGAQALDEGA
+796 
-811 GEMKE
+811 
-816 GTGEFKTETADID
+816 
-829 TEIENKV
+829 
-836 EEMVQ
+836 
-841 EFSGEDYVPVS
+841 
-852 FVSEK
+852 
-857 NTNVEAVQFAFQTDP
+857 
-872 IQIEEEESQ
+872 
-881 EEAPEETTG
+881 
-890 FWEKI
+890 
-895 RGLFES
+895 

>member
-28 LPVIAAENPQKE
+28 LPVMAEENPQKE

-60 EYDLEKDTRITDYGD
+60 EYDLEKDTKITDYGD

-202 EKEISITSEV
+202 EKEFSITSEV
-212 TDFEMDGISFQG
+212 TDFEMEGISFQG

-232 TDSLDMSALYEQTDE
+232 TDSLDMTALYEQTDE
-247 LKEAVSQLDEG
+247 LKEAVSRLDEG

-267 ELAKGSSQLLD
+267 ELAKGSSRLLD

-298 SGSSSLVQGSQ
+298 SGSSSLVRGSQ
-309 ELETGIGAYLNG
+309 ELETGIGTYLNG

-330 SLIQGADSLKEGVPV
+330 SLIQGADSLKEGAPV
-345 LEAGAGQLAK
+345 LEAGAGQLAE

-374 ISGVDQLKEGAGQL
+374 ISGVEQLKEGAGQL
-388 AGLKNLGEVSQGV
+388 AGLKNLGEVSRGI

-447 LQEAAQA
+447 LQEAVQA
-454 MDSVQAKAG
+454 MDTVQTKAG
-463 EMFSLYN
+463 EMFSLYH
-470 EEAGGLQEAENILSQ
+470 EAAGELQEAGNILSQ
-485 AESELQSQADSA
+485 AESELQSQADRA
-497 SDSLNQAGAALQSQ
+497 SDSINQAGASLQAQ
-511 VDSANAQISQAN
+511 ADSANAQISQAN
-523 SQIETAA
+523 SQIEAA
-530 YSANAQIDAAIA
+530 ADSANVQIDAAIA

-550 GDMDPDTGSTLI
+550 GAIDPDTGSTLI
-562 AGLAG
+562 AGLDG
-567 SRVSVQGADTVAV
+567 SRVNVQGADAVSV
-580 DIPAAEI
+580 DIPVAEI
-587 SISNDS
+587 SIGNDS

-610 GIGSVN
+610 GTGSVN
-616 SMTEELNKAAE
+616 SMAEELNKAAE

-640 SQLTENIQAL
+640 SQLTESIQAL

-684 IDSLLKGFDE
+684 IDSLLKGFEE
-694 LTARNQTLEE
+694 LTAQNQPLKE

-722 VSSGITRLNSGISA
+722 VNSGITRLNSGISA

-749 ELEENGADLQTGS
+749 ELEEKGTDIQTGS

-770 ALFEGLTQLQDGVNT
+770 ALLEGLTQLQEGVDT

-796 ISSLAEGAQALDEGA
+796 ISSLAEGSQDLDEGA
-811 GEMKE
+811 GEMKG
-816 GTGEFKTETADID
+816 GTEEFKTETADID

-872 IQIEEEESQ
+872 IQIEEEEAR
-881 EEAPEETTG
+881 EESPAENTG

-895 RGLFES
+895 RGLFE

>member
-1 MNRNKKSR
+1 MNRNRKSR

-112 KELPWKIQISY
+112 KELPWNIQISY

-129 KNPKELAGE
+129 KDPAELAGE

-247 LKEAVSQLDEG
+247 LKEAVSRLDEG

-267 ELAKGSSQLLD
+267 ELAKGSSRLLD
-278 ATGSLAQGAVSLK
+278 ATGSLAQGAVSLQ

-298 SGSSSLVQGSQ
+298 SGSSALVRGSQ

-345 LEAGAGQLAK
+345 LEAGAGQLAE

-367 IDGVQAY
+367 INGVQAY

-401 TVLKDSSQQL
+401 TALKDSSQQL

-427 QLRLLED
+427 QLQLLED
-434 SREGG
+434 SREGE

-463 EMFSLYN
+463 EMFSLYH
-470 EEAGGLQEAENILSQ
+470 EAAGELQEAGNILSQ
-485 AESELQSQADSA
+485 AESELQSQADRA
-497 SDSLNQAGAALQSQ
+497 SDSINQAGASLQSQ
-511 VDSANAQISQAN
+511 ADSANVQISQAN
-523 SQIETAA
+523 SQIEAA
-530 YSANAQIDAAIA
+530 ADSANAQIDAAIA

-550 GDMDPDTGSTLI
+550 GAIDPDTGSTLI
-562 AGLAG
+562 AGLDR
-567 SRVSVQGADTVAV
+567 SRVNVQGADAVSV
-580 DIPAAEI
+580 DIPAPEI
-587 SISNDS
+587 SIGNDS

-610 GIGSVN
+610 GTGSVN
-616 SMTEELNKAAE
+616 SMAEELNKAAE
-627 AGENLP
+627 AGESLP
-633 SFQTGDL
+633 AFQTGDL
-640 SQLTENIQAL
+640 SQLTESIQAL

-694 LTARNQTLEE
+694 LTAQNQPLKE
-704 GGEALKSSSS
+704 GGEALKSSS
-714 ALNQGAEE
+714 ATLNQGAEE
-722 VSSGITRLNSGISA
+722 VSGGITRLNTGISA
-736 LAQGAQQLDAGLE
+736 LAKGARQLDAGLE
-749 ELEENGADLQTGS
+749 ELEEKGTDIQTGS

-770 ALFEGLTQLQDGVNT
+770 ALLEGLTQLQEGVNT

-796 ISSLAEGAQALDEGA
+796 ISSLAEGSQDLDEGA
-811 GEMKE
+811 GEMKG
-816 GTGEFKTETADID
+816 GTEEFKTETADID

-872 IQIEEEESQ
+872 IQIEEEESR

-895 RGLFES
+895 RGLFE

>member
-1 MNRNKKSR
+1 MNRNRKSR

-202 EKEISITSEV
+202 EKEFSITSEV

-247 LKEAVSQLDEG
+247 LKEAVSRLDEG

-267 ELAKGSSQLLD
+267 ELAKGSSRLLD

-298 SGSSSLVQGSQ
+298 SGSSSLVRGSQ

-345 LEAGAGQLAK
+345 LEAGAGQLAE

-367 IDGVQAY
+367 INGVQAY

-401 TVLKDSSQQL
+401 TALKDSSQQL

-418 SDGLEALQS
+418 SDGLEALRS

-470 EEAGGLQEAENILSQ
+470 EAAGELQKAGNILSQ
-485 AESELQSQADSA
+485 AESELQSQADRA
-497 SDSLNQAGAALQSQ
+497 SDSINQAGASLQAQ
-511 VDSANAQISQAN
+511 ADSANVQISQAN
-523 SQIETAA
+523 SQIEAA
-530 YSANAQIDAAIA
+530 ADSANAQIDAAIA

-550 GDMDPDTGSTLI
+550 GAIDPDTGSTLI
-562 AGLAG
+562 AGLDR
-567 SRVSVQGADTVAV
+567 SRVNVQGADAVSV
-580 DIPAAEI
+580 DIPAPEI
-587 SISNDS
+587 SIGNDS

-610 GIGSVN
+610 GTGSVN
-616 SMTEELNKAAE
+616 SMAEELNKAAE
-627 AGENLP
+627 AGESLP
-633 SFQTGDL
+633 AFQTGDL
-640 SQLTENIQAL
+640 SQLTESIQAL

-684 IDSLLKGFDE
+684 IDSLLKGFEE
-694 LTARNQTLEE
+694 LTAQNQPLKE
-704 GGEALKSSSS
+704 GGEALKSSS
-714 ALNQGAEE
+714 ATLNQGAEE
-722 VSSGITRLNSGISA
+722 VSGGITRLNTGISA
-736 LAQGAQQLDAGLE
+736 LAKGARQLDAGLE
-749 ELEENGADLQTGS
+749 ELEEKGTDIQTGS

-770 ALFEGLTQLQDGVNT
+770 ALLEGLTQLQEGVDT

-796 ISSLAEGAQALDEGA
+796 ISSLAEGSQDLDEGA
-811 GEMKE
+811 GEMKG
-816 GTGEFKTETADID
+816 GTEEFKTETADID

-872 IQIEEEESQ
+872 IQIEEEESR
-881 EEAPEETTG
+881 EESPAENTG

-895 RGLFES
+895 RGLFE

>member
-45 SLEEDGTVSGVYVVN
+45 SLEEDGTVSGAYVVN

-345 LEAGAGQLAK
+345 LEAGAGQLAE

-454 MDSVQAKAG
+454 MDTVQTKAG

-470 EEAGGLQEAENILSQ
+470 EAAGELQEAGNILSQ
-485 AESELQSQADSA
+485 AESELQSQADRA
-497 SDSLNQAGAALQSQ
+497 SDSINQAGASLQAQ
-511 VDSANAQISQAN
+511 EDSANVQISQAN
-523 SQIETAA
+523 SQIEAA
-530 YSANAQIDAAIA
+530 ADSANVQIDAAIA

-550 GDMDPDTGSTLI
+550 GAIDPDTGSTLI
-562 AGLAG
+562 AGLDG
-567 SRVSVQGADTVAV
+567 SRVNVQGADAVSV
-580 DIPAAEI
+580 DIPVAEI
-587 SISNDS
+587 SIGNDS

-610 GIGSVN
+610 GTGSVN
-616 SMTEELNKAAE
+616 SMAEELNKAAE
-627 AGENLP
+627 AGESLP
-633 SFQTGDL
+633 AFQTGDL
-640 SQLTENIQAL
+640 SQLTESIQAL

-684 IDSLLKGFDE
+684 IDSLLKGFEE
-694 LTARNQTLEE
+694 LTAQNQPLKE
-704 GGEALKSSSS
+704 GGEALKSSST

-722 VSSGITRLNSGISA
+722 VSGGITRLNTGISA
-736 LAQGAQQLDAGLE
+736 LAKGARQLDAGLE
-749 ELEENGADLQTGS
+749 ELEEKGTDLQTGS

-770 ALFEGLTQLQDGVNT
+770 ALLEGLTQLQEGVNT

-872 IQIEEEESQ
+872 IQIEEEESR

-895 RGLFES
+895 RGLFE

>member
-1 MNRNKKSR
+1 MNRNRKSR

-28 LPVIAAENPQKE
+28 LPVMAEENPQKE

-202 EKEISITSEV
+202 EKEFSITSEV
-212 TDFEMDGISFQG
+212 TDFEMEGISFQG

-232 TDSLDMSALYEQTDE
+232 TDSLDMTALYEQTDE
-247 LKEAVSQLDEG
+247 LKEAVSRLDEG

-267 ELAKGSSQLLD
+267 ELAKGSSRLLD

-298 SGSSSLVQGSQ
+298 SGSSSLVRGSQ
-309 ELETGIGAYLNG
+309 ELETGIGTYLNG

-330 SLIQGADSLKEGVPV
+330 SLIQGADSLKEGAPV
-345 LEAGAGQLAK
+345 LEAGAGQLAE

-401 TVLKDSSQQL
+401 TALKDSSQQL

-434 SREGG
+434 SREGE

-463 EMFSLYN
+463 EMFSLYH
-470 EEAGGLQEAENILSQ
+470 EAAGELQEAGNILSQ
-485 AESELQSQADSA
+485 AESELQSQADRA
-497 SDSLNQAGAALQSQ
+497 SDSINQAGASLQSQ
-511 VDSANAQISQAN
+511 ADSANVQISQAN
-523 SQIETAA
+523 SQIEAA
-530 YSANAQIDAAIA
+530 ADSANVQIDAAIA

-550 GDMDPDTGSTLI
+550 GAIDPDTGSTLI
-562 AGLAG
+562 AGLDG
-567 SRVSVQGADTVAV
+567 SRVNVQGADAVSV
-580 DIPAAEI
+580 DIPVAEI
-587 SISNDS
+587 SIGNDS

-604 EEIQAG
+604 EEIQTG
-610 GIGSVN
+610 GTGSVN
-616 SMTEELNKAAE
+616 SMAEELNKAAE

-640 SQLTENIQAL
+640 SQLTESIQAL

-694 LTARNQTLEE
+694 LTAQNQTLEE

-722 VSSGITRLNSGISA
+722 VNSGITRLNSGISA

-749 ELEENGADLQTGS
+749 ELEENGADIQTGS

-770 ALFEGLTQLQDGVNT
+770 ALLEGLTQLQEGVDT

-796 ISSLAEGAQALDEGA
+796 ISSLAEGSQDLDEGA
-811 GEMKE
+811 GEMKD
-816 GTGEFKTETADID
+816 GTEEFKTETADID

-841 EFSGEDYVPVS
+841 EFSGEAYVPVS

-872 IQIEEEESQ
+872 IQIEEEEVR
-881 EEAPEETTG
+881 EESPAENTG

-895 RGLFES
+895 RGLFE

>member
-45 SLEEDGTVSGVYVVN
+45 SLEEDGTVSGAYVVN

-345 LEAGAGQLAK
+345 LEAGAGQLAE

-454 MDSVQAKAG
+454 MDTVQTKAG

-470 EEAGGLQEAENILSQ
+470 EAAGELQEAGNILSQ
-485 AESELQSQADSA
+485 AESELQSQADRA
-497 SDSLNQAGAALQSQ
+497 SDSINQAGASLQAQ
-511 VDSANAQISQAN
+511 EDSANVQISQAN
-523 SQIETAA
+523 SQIEAA
-530 YSANAQIDAAIA
+530 ADSANVQIDAAIA

-550 GDMDPDTGSTLI
+550 GAIDPDTGSTLI
-562 AGLAG
+562 AGLDG
-567 SRVSVQGADTVAV
+567 SRVNVQGADAVSV
-580 DIPAAEI
+580 DIPVAEI
-587 SISNDS
+587 SIGNDS

-610 GIGSVN
+610 GTGSVN
-616 SMTEELNKAAE
+616 SMAEELNKAAE
-627 AGENLP
+627 AGESLP
-633 SFQTGDL
+633 AFQTGDL
-640 SQLTENIQAL
+640 SQLTESIQAL

-684 IDSLLKGFDE
+684 IDSLLKGFEE
-694 LTARNQTLEE
+694 LTAQNQPLKE
-704 GGEALKSSSS
+704 GGEALKSSST

-722 VSSGITRLNSGISA
+722 VSGGITRLNTGISA
-736 LAQGAQQLDAGLE
+736 LAKGARQLDAGLE

-770 ALFEGLTQLQDGVNT
+770 ALLEGLTQLQDGVNT

-872 IQIEEEESQ
+872 IQIEEEESR

-895 RGLFES
+895 RGLFE

>member
-9 YTKKSITAAVCF
+9 YTKNSITAAVCF

-28 LPVIAAENPQKE
+28 LSVIAAENPQKE

-202 EKEISITSEV
+202 EKEFSITSEV
-212 TDFEMDGISFQG
+212 TDFEMEGISFQG

-232 TDSLDMSALYEQTDE
+232 TDSLDMTALYEQTDE
-247 LKEAVSQLDEG
+247 LKEAVSRLDEG

-267 ELAKGSSQLLD
+267 ELAKGSSRLLD

-298 SGSSSLVQGSQ
+298 LGSSSLVRGSQ
-309 ELETGIGAYLNG
+309 ELETGIGTYLNG

-345 LEAGAGQLAK
+345 LEAGAGQLAE

-374 ISGVDQLKEGAGQL
+374 ISGVEQLKEGAGQL
-388 AGLKNLGEVSQGV
+388 SGLKNLGEVSQGV

-418 SDGLEALQS
+418 SDGLEALLS

-434 SREGG
+434 SQEGG

-447 LQEAAQA
+447 LQEAVQA
-454 MDSVQAKAG
+454 MDTVQTKAG
-463 EMFSLYN
+463 EMFSLYH
-470 EEAGGLQEAENILSQ
+470 EAAGELQKAGNILSQ
-485 AESELQSQADSA
+485 AESELQSQADRA
-497 SDSLNQAGAALQSQ
+497 SDSINQAGASLQAQ
-511 VDSANAQISQAN
+511 EDSANVQISQAN
-523 SQIETAA
+523 SQIEAA
-530 YSANAQIDAAIA
+530 ADSANVQIDAAIA

-550 GDMDPDTGSTLI
+550 GAIDPDTGSTLI
-562 AGLAG
+562 AGLDG
-567 SRVSVQGADTVAV
+567 SRVNVQGADAVSV
-580 DIPAAEI
+580 DIPVAEI
-587 SISNDS
+587 SIGNDS

-610 GIGSVN
+610 GTGSVN
-616 SMTEELNKAAE
+616 SMAEELNKAAE
-627 AGENLP
+627 AGESLP
-633 SFQTGDL
+633 AFQTGDL
-640 SQLTENIQAL
+640 SQLTESIQAL

-684 IDSLLKGFDE
+684 IDSLLKGFEE
-694 LTARNQTLEE
+694 LTAQNQPLKE
-704 GGEALKSSSS
+704 GGEALKSSST

-722 VSSGITRLNSGISA
+722 VSGGITRLNTGISA
-736 LAQGAQQLDAGLE
+736 LAKGARQLDAGLE
-749 ELEENGADLQTGS
+749 ELEEKGTDIQTGS

-770 ALFEGLTQLQDGVNT
+770 ALLEGLTQLQEGVDT

-796 ISSLAEGAQALDEGA
+796 ISSLAEGSQDLDEGA
-811 GEMKE
+811 GEMKG
-816 GTGEFKTETADID
+816 GTEEFKTETADID

-872 IQIEEEESQ
+872 IQIEEEEAR
-881 EEAPEETTG
+881 EESPAENTG

-895 RGLFES
+895 RGLFE

>member
-1 MNRNKKSR
+1 MNRNRKSR

-267 ELAKGSSQLLD
+267 ELAEGSSQLLD

-345 LEAGAGQLAK
+345 LEAGAGQLAE

-411 TDGAAAL
+411 TDRAAAL

-470 EEAGGLQEAENILSQ
+470 EAAGELQEAENILSQ

-587 SISNDS
+587 SISNES

-684 IDSLLKGFDE
+684 IDSLLKGFEE

-722 VSSGITRLNSGISA
+722 VSGGITRLNSGISA

-770 ALFEGLTQLQDGVNT
+770 ALLEGLTQLQDGVNT

-872 IQIEEEESQ
+872 IQIEEEESR

-895 RGLFES
+895 RGLFE

>member
-112 KELPWKIQISY
+112 KKLPWKIQISY

-129 KNPKELAGE
+129 INPKELAGE

-202 EKEISITSEV
+202 EKEFSITSEV

-232 TDSLDMSALYEQTDE
+232 TDSLDMTALYEQTDE
-247 LKEAVSQLDEG
+247 LKEAVSRLDEG

-267 ELAKGSSQLLD
+267 ELAKGSSRLLD

-298 SGSSSLVQGSQ
+298 LGSSSLVRGSQ
-309 ELETGIGAYLNG
+309 ELENGIGTYLNG

-330 SLIQGADSLKEGVPV
+330 SLIQGADSLKEGAPV
-345 LEAGAGQLAK
+345 LEAGAGQLAE
-355 GTRTYTEGTESY
+355 GTRTYIEGTESY

-374 ISGVDQLKEGAGQL
+374 ISGVEQLKEGAGQL
-388 AGLKNLGEVSQGV
+388 AGLKNLGEVSRGV

-463 EMFSLYN
+463 EMFSLYH
-470 EEAGGLQEAENILSQ
+470 EAAGELQEAGNILSQ
-485 AESELQSQADSA
+485 AESELQSQADRA
-497 SDSLNQAGAALQSQ
+497 SDSINQAGASLQSQ

-523 SQIETAA
+523 SQIWTAA
-530 YSANAQIDAAIA
+530 DSANAQIDAAIA

-550 GDMDPDTGSTLI
+550 GAIDPDTGSALI
-562 AGLAG
+562 AGLDG
-567 SRVSVQGADTVAV
+567 SRVSVQGADAVSV

-587 SISNDS
+587 SIGNDS

-610 GIGSVN
+610 GTGSVN
-616 SMTEELNKAAE
+616 SMVEELNKAAE
-627 AGENLP
+627 AGESLP
-633 SFQTGDL
+633 AFQTGDL
-640 SQLTENIQAL
+640 SQLTESIQAL

-722 VSSGITRLNSGISA
+722 VSGGITRLNTGISA
-736 LAQGAQQLDAGLE
+736 LAKGARQLDAGIE
-749 ELEENGADLQTGS
+749 ELEEKGTDIQTGS

-770 ALFEGLTQLQDGVNT
+770 ALLEGLTQLQEGVNV

-836 EEMVQ
+836 EKMVQ

-872 IQIEEEESQ
+872 IQIEEEESR

-895 RGLFES
+895 RGLFE

>member
-1 MNRNKKSR
+1 MNRNRKSR

-28 LPVIAAENPQKE
+28 LPVMAEENPQKE

-202 EKEISITSEV
+202 EKEFSITSEV
-212 TDFEMDGISFQG
+212 TDFEMEGISFQG

-232 TDSLDMSALYEQTDE
+232 TD
-247 LKEAVSQLDEG
+247 
-258 AGSLKEGTG
+258 
-267 ELAKGSSQLLD
+267 
-278 ATGSLAQGAVSLK
+278 SLAQGAVSLK

-298 SGSSSLVQGSQ
+298 SGSSSLVRGSQ

-345 LEAGAGQLAK
+345 LEAGAGQLAE

-401 TVLKDSSQQL
+401 TALKDSSQQL

-447 LQEAAQA
+447 LQEAVQA

-463 EMFSLYN
+463 EMFSLYH
-470 EEAGGLQEAENILSQ
+470 EAAGELQEAGNILSQ

-550 GDMDPDTGSTLI
+550 GAIDPDTGSTLI

-627 AGENLP
+627 AGESLP
-633 SFQTGDL
+633 AFQTGDL
-640 SQLTENIQAL
+640 SQLTESIQAL

-694 LTARNQTLEE
+694 LTAQNQPLKE
-704 GGEALKSSSS
+704 GGEALKSSS
-714 ALNQGAEE
+714 ATLNQGAEE
-722 VSSGITRLNSGISA
+722 VSGGITRLNTGISA
-736 LAQGAQQLDAGLE
+736 LAKGARQLDAGLE
-749 ELEENGADLQTGS
+749 ELEEKGTDIQTGS
-762 SSLTEGTQ
+762 SSLTEGPQ
-770 ALFEGLTQLQDGVNT
+770 ALLEGLTQLQEGVNT

-796 ISSLAEGAQALDEGA
+796 ISSLAEGSQDLDEGA
-811 GEMKE
+811 GKMKG
-816 GTGEFKTETADID
+816 GTEEFKTETADID

-872 IQIEEEESQ
+872 IQIEEEEFQ

-895 RGLFES
+895 RGLFE

>member
-28 LPVIAAENPQKE
+28 LPVMAEENPQKE

-224 VPMSFAID
+224 VPTSFAID
-232 TDSLDMSALYEQTDE
+232 TDSLDMTALYEQTDE
-247 LKEAVSQLDEG
+247 LKEAVSRLDEG

-267 ELAKGSSQLLD
+267 ELAKGSSRLLD

-298 SGSSSLVQGSQ
+298 SGSSALVQGSQ

-345 LEAGAGQLAK
+345 LEAGAGQLAE

-454 MDSVQAKAG
+454 MDTVQTKAG

-470 EEAGGLQEAENILSQ
+470 EAAGELQEAGNILSQ
-485 AESELQSQADSA
+485 AESELQSQADRA

-511 VDSANAQISQAN
+511 VDSANVQISQAN

-550 GDMDPDTGSTLI
+550 GAIDPDTGSTLI
-562 AGLAG
+562 AGLDG
-567 SRVSVQGADTVAV
+567 SRVNVQGADAVSV
-580 DIPAAEI
+580 DIPVAEI

-604 EEIQAG
+604 EEIQTG

-616 SMTEELNKAAE
+616 SMAEELNKAAE
-627 AGENLP
+627 AGESLP
-633 SFQTGDL
+633 AFQTGDL
-640 SQLTENIQAL
+640 SQLTESIQAL

-684 IDSLLKGFDE
+684 IDSLLKGFEE
-694 LTARNQTLEE
+694 LTAQNQPLKE
-704 GGEALKSSSS
+704 GGEALKSSST

-722 VSSGITRLNSGISA
+722 VSGGITRLNTGISA
-736 LAQGAQQLDAGLE
+736 LAKGARQLDAGLE
-749 ELEENGADLQTGS
+749 ELEEKGTDIQTGS

-770 ALFEGLTQLQDGVNT
+770 ALLEGLTQLQEGVDT

-796 ISSLAEGAQALDEGA
+796 ISSLAEGSQDLDEGA

-872 IQIEEEESQ
+872 IQIEEEESR

-895 RGLFES
+895 RGLFE

>member
-9 YTKKSITAAVCF
+9 YTKNTITAAVCF

-28 LPVIAAENPQKE
+28 LPVMAEENPQKE

-202 EKEISITSEV
+202 EKEFSITSEV

-232 TDSLDMSALYEQTDE
+232 TDSLDMTALYEQTDE
-247 LKEAVSQLDEG
+247 LKEAVSRLDEG

-267 ELAKGSSQLLD
+267 ELAKGSSRLLD

-298 SGSSSLVQGSQ
+298 LGSSSLVRGSQ
-309 ELETGIGAYLNG
+309 ELETGIGTYLNG

-330 SLIQGADSLKEGVPV
+330 SLIQGADSLKEGAPV
-345 LEAGAGQLAK
+345 LEAGAGQLAE

-374 ISGVDQLKEGAGQL
+374 ISGVEQLKEGAGQL
-388 AGLKNLGEVSQGV
+388 AGLKNLGEVSRGI

-418 SDGLEALQS
+418 SDGLEALLS

-434 SREGG
+434 SQEGG

-454 MDSVQAKAG
+454 MDTVQTKAG
-463 EMFSLYN
+463 EMFSLYH
-470 EEAGGLQEAENILSQ
+470 EAAGELQEAGNILSQ
-485 AESELQSQADSA
+485 AESELQSQADRA
-497 SDSLNQAGAALQSQ
+497 SDSINQAGASLQAQ
-511 VDSANAQISQAN
+511 ADSANVQISQAN
-523 SQIETAA
+523 SQIEAA
-530 YSANAQIDAAIA
+530 ADSANVQIDAAIA

-550 GDMDPDTGSTLI
+550 GAIDPDTGSTLI
-562 AGLAG
+562 AGLDG
-567 SRVSVQGADTVAV
+567 SRVNVQGADAVSV
-580 DIPAAEI
+580 DIPVAEI
-587 SISNDS
+587 SIGNDS

-610 GIGSVN
+610 GTGSVN
-616 SMTEELNKAAE
+616 SMAEELNKAAE
-627 AGENLP
+627 AGESLP
-633 SFQTGDL
+633 AFQTGDL
-640 SQLTENIQAL
+640 SQLTESIQAL

-694 LTARNQTLEE
+694 LTAQNQTLEE

-722 VSSGITRLNSGISA
+722 VNSGITRLNSGISA

-749 ELEENGADLQTGS
+749 ELEEKGTDIQTGS

-770 ALFEGLTQLQDGVNT
+770 ALLEGLTQLQEGVDT

-796 ISSLAEGAQALDEGA
+796 ISSLAEGSQDLDEGA
-811 GEMKE
+811 GEMKG
-816 GTGEFKTETADID
+816 GTEEFKTETADID

-872 IQIEEEESQ
+872 IQIEEEEAR
-881 EEAPEETTG
+881 EESPAENTG

-895 RGLFES
+895 RGLFE

>member
-144 RISVKK
+144 QISVKK

-267 ELAKGSSQLLD
+267 ELAEGSSQLLD

-298 SGSSSLVQGSQ
+298 SGSSALVQGSQ

-345 LEAGAGQLAK
+345 LEAGAGQLAE

-401 TVLKDSSQQL
+401 TALKDSSQQL
-411 TDGAAAL
+411 TDRAAAL

-470 EEAGGLQEAENILSQ
+470 EAAGELQEAENILSQ

-567 SRVSVQGADTVAV
+567 SRVCVQGADTVAV

-770 ALFEGLTQLQDGVNT
+770 ALLEGLTQLQEGVNT

-872 IQIEEEESQ
+872 IQIEEEESR

-895 RGLFES
+895 RGLFE